1 MVNSQLSFSSQDKL
15 KVHEMKQN
23 IFSLTIASTI
33 KRISRRI
40 TKIYF
45 YKIFVTIPQLL
56 VKKVTLNDF
65 IK

>member
-1 MVNSQLSFSSQDKL
+1 
-15 KVHEMKQN
+15 MKQN

-33 KRISRRI
+33 KRIYRRI

-45 YKIFVTIPQLL
+45 YKIFVTIPQLS

-65 IK
+65 IE